1 MQTSLTCFLSKWPD
15 WVNSWAMAVAVGFF
29 AVTYSTYILH
39 GLLRDTDNQ
48 LAAPHKLGKRTIPR
62 GLVLGYMVA
71 MAIGE
76 IGGFAVIFTGAML
89 A

>member
-1 MQTSLTCFLSKWPD
+1 MG
-15 WVNSWAMAVAVGFF
+15 VAVGFF
-29 AVTYSTYILH
+29 ASTYSTYILH
-39 GLLRDTDNQ
+39 GFLRDTDNQ
-48 LAAPHKLGKRTIPR
+48 LAAPHKLGKWSVPR

>member
-1 MQTSLTCFLSKWPD
+1 MWGP
-15 WVNSWAMAVAVGFF
+15 
-29 AVTYSTYILH
+29 TYILH
-39 GLLRDTDNQ
+39 GFLRDTDNQ
-48 LAAPHKLGKRTIPR
+48 LAAPHKLGKWTIPR
-62 GLVLGYMVA
+62 RLVLGYMAA